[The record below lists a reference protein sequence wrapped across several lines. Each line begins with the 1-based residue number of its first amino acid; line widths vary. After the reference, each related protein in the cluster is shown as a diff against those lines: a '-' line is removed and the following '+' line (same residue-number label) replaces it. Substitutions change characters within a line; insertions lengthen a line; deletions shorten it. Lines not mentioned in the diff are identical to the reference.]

1 MQMRSR
7 YGGRP
12 SRGPRWAV
20 LTRLLVADGTAH
32 RVYAEALASSM
43 TPSDVVAAVVATHYG
58 STTISAMLRS
68 TSSVTRAGAPVD
80 GESHWMVK
88 TFLPHAG
95 GLADRVREQAETEGV
110 PYGALVAS
118 IVAAHYN
125 PETQRNLT
133 TEMPAEPANDADR
146 RLVMSA

>member
-20 LTRLLVADGTAH
+20 LTRLPVADGTAG
-32 RVYAEALASSM
+32 RVWAEAVTNSI
-43 TPSDVVAAVVATHYG
+43 TPSDVVAAIVAAHYG
-58 STTISAMLRS
+58 SPAVSTMLRS
-68 TSSVTRAGAPVD
+68 TSSAPRAGAPAET
-80 GESHWMVK
+80 ESHWSVK

-95 GLADRVREQAETEGV
+95 GIADQVRERAEAEGV

-118 IVAAHYN
+118 IVAEHYSATT
-125 PETQRNLT
+125 PSDVTTSTQLDT
-133 TEMPAEPANDADR
+133 ASGVDH
-146 RLVMSA
+146 RLGISA